1 MDSTYLLAYG
11 MMMVLIVI
19 AFIVIN
25 QAHQKIRRMCDPFG
39 IAFAEAAN
47 HTLSGLSCKPATETL
62 ADGAVRM
69 LPFEQQSPEMQEVLR
84 RGCDAYV
91 RERHETMQNALRQ
104 VLEATKANSRQNKFY
119 FGVLN
124 EIYRVNQLFFN
135 GCHDLS
141 TLADE
146 DDRTEFGLYI
156 DNQDFI
162 RGNIS
167 KRMTTAGQKQ
177 LAALWDQH
185 D

>member
-11 MMMVLIVI
+11 MMLILIVV
-19 AFIVIN
+19 AFVVIN
-25 QAHQKIRRMCDPFG
+25 QAHQKIRRICDPFG

-47 HTLSGLSCKPATETL
+47 HALSGLRCKPATETL
-62 ADGAVRM
+62 EDGTVRM

-91 RERHETMQNALRQ
+91 RERHETMQTALRQ
-104 VLEATKANSRQNKFY
+104 VLEVTRSNSRQNKFY

-124 EIYRVNQLFFN
+124 EIYRVNLLFYN
-135 GCHDLS
+135 GCRDLS

-146 DDRTEFGLYI
+146 DDRKEFGLYI

-177 LAALWDQH
+177 LAALWGRRN
-185 D
+185 